1 VSRLTFQEYISALT
15 NPAAALPKFDSAASA
30 PTAQGARPA
39 TPTQAIAPQ
48 TTGPIRVPPLT
59 PDKINEYQG
68 LFERAGSRG
77 GFLGGKASNIRRL
90 GLY

>member
-1 VSRLTFQEYISALT
+1 MLTCL
-15 NPAAALPKFDSAASA
+15 AAPLPKFDGVASA
-30 PTAQGARPA
+30 PAAQGARPA

-59 PDKINEYQG
+59 PDKISEYQG

-77 GFLGGKASNIRRL
+77 GLLGGETVYIWSIRPR
-90 GLY
+90 